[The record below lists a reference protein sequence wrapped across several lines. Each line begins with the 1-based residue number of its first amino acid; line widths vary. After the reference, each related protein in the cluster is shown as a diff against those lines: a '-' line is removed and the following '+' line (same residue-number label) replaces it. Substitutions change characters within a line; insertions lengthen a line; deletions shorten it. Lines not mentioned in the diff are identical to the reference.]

1 MVSKIYSCG
10 LLGLDGYIVEVE
22 TDIGRG
28 LPRIDVVGL
37 PDASV
42 KESKD
47 RVYSA
52 IKNCGYNY
60 PVSRITVNLAPGELK
75 KEGPIYDL
83 PILVGILCSS
93 SQLPLPD
100 RDTCMIG
107 ELSLE
112 GNLRAANGVLSMVI
126 HAKKA
131 GMRAIFVPEENAAE
145 AAMVDGIEVYPVK
158 NVAQLAAHLKGEE
171 LIKAAEH
178 HEFIPRKAESL
189 DFADVIGQ
197 ETAKRAL
204 MIAAAGSHHALLIGP
219 PGSGKSMLAKR
230 LPSILP
236 DLTEEEALECTQI
249 HSVAGLLSRTEPMMT
264 TRPVRAPHH
273 SISANGISGGGTKPR
288 PGEISLAH
296 NGVLF
301 LDELPEFERDTL
313 ESLRQPI
320 EDGKVTISR
329 VAATCTY
336 PSRFMLICAMNP
348 CRCGFYGHPTK
359 RCICTENQLRE
370 YRRRIS
376 GPLLDRID
384 IQVTV
389 SPVPYDELESRPRGE
404 SSESIR
410 QKVNR
415 ARAIQRERYKEY
427 GISSNA
433 QLTPAMMS
441 IFCQPDE
448 KGQAILRAA
457 YDKLGLSA
465 RGYDKL
471 LKLARTIADLDG
483 KEQISGEHIAEAVQ
497 YRLLDRDKF

>member
-1 MVSKIYSCG
+1 MVSKIRSCG
-10 LLGLDGYIVEVE
+10 LIGLDGYIVEVE

-52 IKNCGYNY
+52 IKNCGYTY

-83 PILVGILCSS
+83 PILVGILCASGQMPVPES
-93 SQLPLPD
+93 DS
-100 RDTCMIG
+100 CMIG

-112 GNLRAANGVLSMVI
+112 GNLRAANGVLSMTI
-126 HAKKA
+126 HAKKS
-131 GMRAIFVPEENAAE
+131 GMKSIFVPEENAAE
-145 AAMVDGIEVYPVK
+145 AAMVDGIDVYPVK
-158 NVAQLAAHLKGEE
+158 NVGQLAAHLKGEE
-171 LIKAAEH
+171 LITPAEH
-178 HEFIPRKAESL
+178 REFVPRKAESL

-264 TRPVRAPHH
+264 TRPVRSPHH
-273 SISANGISGGGTKPR
+273 SISANGITGGGTKPR

-389 SPVPYDELESRPRGE
+389 APVPYGELENRPRGE
-404 SSESIR
+404 SSEVIR
-410 QKVNR
+410 AKVNR
-415 ARAIQRERYKEY
+415 AREIQRERYKEY

-441 IFCQPDE
+441 VFCQPDAQ
-448 KGQAILRAA
+448 GQAILRAA

>member
-1 MVSKIYSCG
+1 MVSKIRSCG
-10 LLGLDGYIVEVE
+10 LIGLDGYIVEVE

-42 KESKD
+42 KEAKD
-47 RVYSA
+47 RVYAA

-83 PILVGILCSS
+83 PILAGILCSS
-93 SQLPLPD
+93 GQLPIPD
-100 RDTCMIG
+100 SDLCMIG

-112 GNLRAANGVLSMVI
+112 GELRAANGVLSMAI
-126 HAKKA
+126 CAKKS
-131 GMRAIFVPEENAAE
+131 GMRGIFVPYENAAE

-158 NVAQLAAHLKGEE
+158 NVNQLAAHLKGEE
-171 LIKAAEH
+171 LIPPAEH
-178 HEFIPRKAESL
+178 LKFVPREAESL

-264 TRPVRAPHH
+264 TRPVRSPHH
-273 SISANGISGGGTKPR
+273 SISPNGISGGGTRPR

-301 LDELPEFERDTL
+301 LDELPEFQRETL

-359 RCICTENQLRE
+359 KCICTENQLRE

-389 SPVPYDELESRPRGE
+389 APVPYGELESRPRGE

-410 QKVNR
+410 AKVNA

-433 QLTPAMMS
+433 QLTPSMMN

-483 KEQISGEHIAEAVQ
+483 KERISGEHIAEAVQ